1 MFMVSRIIEDYIETI
16 YALEVKVGTA
26 HTGDIATEL
35 DIKPASVTEM
45 MQKLSDMQL
54 VKYEPYHGV
63 SLTSKGKRIAK
74 ELMQRHETLAKFLII
89 LGVDEE
95 TAESDACQIEHHVTP
110 KTMKR
115 LTNFVEYIHSTSE
128 EPKWLKEFLKSYRI
142 KGTSKES
149 K

>member
-1 MFMVSRIIEDYIETI
+1 MVSRIIENYIETI
-16 YALEVKVGTA
+16 YELESKSGTA
-26 HTGDIATEL
+26 HTGDIASLL

-63 SLTSKGKRIAK
+63 SLTPKGKRIAK

-110 KTMKR
+110 KTMRR
-115 LTNFVEYIHSTSE
+115 LTNFVEYIDSSSE
-128 EPKWLKEFLKSYRI
+128 EPRWLKEFSKSYKI
-142 KGTSKES
+142 KGISKDS

>member
-1 MFMVSRIIEDYIETI
+1 MVSKIIEDYIETI
-16 YALEVKVGTA
+16 YTLEIKSGTA
-26 HTGDIATEL
+26 HTGDIAAEL

-45 MQKLSDMQL
+45 MQKLRDMQL

-63 SLTSKGKRIAK
+63 SLTPKGRKIAK

-110 KTMKR
+110 RTMKR

-142 KGTSKES
+142 KGTSKET